1 MQFSI
6 APKTRISSE
15 DALHK
20 EPISACQAR
29 AKLVSEA
36 FGSNQYKVV
45 NLNLNSSGY
54 NRPPVYARSA
64 KMLSSVMSDES
75 AVAPEIEAGS
85 TEVSIIA
92 DGVIEIQLP

>member
-1 MQFSI
+1 M
-6 APKTRISSE
+6 
-15 DALHK
+15 LK
-20 EPISACQAR
+20 EAISAFQAR
-29 AKLVSEA
+29 AKLVSKA
-36 FGSNQYKVV
+36 FGSSQYKVV

-85 TEVSIIA
+85 TQVSIIA
-92 DGVIEIQLP
+92 DGVIEIVLP